1 MINNFLKRKIN
12 FLLGK
17 TNLVDFSK
25 KQILNNLKNN
35 WVITQIK
42 DIEKSENKSG
52 KLFNIPYSLKDNI
65 ITKNIKTTA
74 GSKILNNYYPSYNS
88 TIYKILKNAGA
99 ILMAK
104 TSLDELGQGGTG
116 NNFYYGNAKNPY
128 DEKRISGGSS
138 SGSAA
143 QVAAGD
149 VVFAIGSDTGDSIRI
164 PAAYCGVVGFKPSW
178 GRISRFGLIPYSP
191 SLDTIGIITNYVED
205 NIVIYNLLNGR
216 DENDL
221 TTINEKN
228 HSILLKKTIK
238 KSIKILIWK
247 NIFNKIKDKDYLNSF
262 NKLITELKNNPLFF
276 VEEKN
281 IDPLIIES
289 LCFVYKQIANSESI
303 SSCSNLTGLLFG
315 NAIKGESWKEIFTL
329 SRTNNLSFAV
339 RKRFFLGLFATH
351 KDNQIKILKK
361 VRKFRTLIIETMNKI
376 FSQYDVILNPIAGT
390 IAPLMKDIHEKVE
403 YSNKTNYLIDHLL
416 ISNLIGGPSISLPLS
431 KINNI
436 PIGISLM
443 TQFKNDEDCLNIA
456 FQVEKIITNINH
468 EK

>member
-128 DEKRISGGSS
+128 DERRISGGSS

-238 KSIKILIWK
+238 KSIKILI
-247 NIFNKIKDKDYLNSF
+247 
-262 NKLITELKNNPLFF
+262 
-276 VEEKN
+276 
-281 IDPLIIES
+281 
-289 LCFVYKQIANSESI
+289 
-303 SSCSNLTGLLFG
+303 
-315 NAIKGESWKEIFTL
+315 
-329 SRTNNLSFAV
+329 
-339 RKRFFLGLFATH
+339 
-351 KDNQIKILKK
+351 
-361 VRKFRTLIIETMNKI
+361 
-376 FSQYDVILNPIAGT
+376 
-390 IAPLMKDIHEKVE
+390 
-403 YSNKTNYLIDHLL
+403 
-416 ISNLIGGPSISLPLS
+416 
-431 KINNI
+431 
-436 PIGISLM
+436 
-443 TQFKNDEDCLNIA
+443 
-456 FQVEKIITNINH
+456 
-468 EK
+468 